1 MEEQSK
7 ATFSPPDNTQVANP
21 AVEAQSK
28 ATFSPPDN
36 TQVANLAVKA
46 QVSDDKETAENDKGY
61 QQKPITELYS
71 QQKVA

>member
-1 MEEQSK
+1 MEE
-7 ATFSPPDNTQVANP
+7 
-21 AVEAQSK
+21 QSK